1 MKPVDRHDLTR
12 GSFLAFAEPTILG
25 EIRRYFRD
33 RTWPTRVPRSLQD
46 RARRV
51 ASTQEELRARSGSD
65 PTVEMIAEHLG
76 LQPGEVAEA
85 RRALNAYQPGSL
97 DATSAAR
104 DGRQLALKDTVGDLD
119 PEYERVE
126 TFAGCVQALRARRAA
141 ARPRAARG
149 TPRSQPASAYRG
161 RVRQRAEYRDRG
173 SFVLAAA
180 RLATCRPCG
189 LKT

>member
-1 MKPVDRHDLTR
+1 MKAVDRHDLTR

-126 TFAGCVQALRARRAA
+126 TFAGCVQALRGLEPRDCQVVLLRFGGELPQNEIAKRIGVSPMQVSRILHKATAA
-141 ARPRAARG
+141 MAVAAPELR
-149 TPRSQPASAYRG
+149 
-161 RVRQRAEYRDRG
+161 
-173 SFVLAAA
+173 
-180 RLATCRPCG
+180 
-189 LKT
+189 